1 MNPRVALTALGAS
14 TFVYV
19 TAEAIPVGLLPEIS
33 ADMSVSEADV
43 GLLVTIYAA
52 VAALTSIPL
61 TAVTMQVPRRRLIAI
76 GMSIFA
82 LSQLASALAP
92 TFALL
97 VVARLACALAH
108 GIFWATV
115 APIAFRLVRP
125 GQGGRATAW
134 VFLGNSLAIVV
145 GVPLGTALGQYFG
158 WRVVLAALAVGG
170 ALCVVGILTQLPAL
184 SPLPGDLQTSAWQ
197 RQRNAILVLR
207 SRPLVAVAL
216 ATIVLMTGLFSAYTF
231 LAPLLRRNAGLEG
244 PALSAL
250 LLGFGV
256 AGLVG
261 NWFIGRWVDR
271 RPGPLLKVLIGVMIA
286 ALALLVPA
294 LGPGP
299 TIVAVLAW
307 GAAMTASPVIMQAAV
322 LRVAPR
328 SADAASA
335 VYVVAFQI
343 GIGGGSFLGERIVR
357 AGLLEVLP
365 IVGLG
370 LAAVAWVI
378 VFLARTAFPSRLS
391 TAPALEA
398 PASDAAGA
406 TAPNFSW
413 FQNPNHLLVSSH
425 YAAPAP
431 YHDFRPV
438 AYRDVTEPW
447 WYPQESPR

>member
-1 MNPRVALTALGAS
+1 MNHRVALTALGAS

-19 TAEAIPVGLLPEIS
+19 TAEAIPVGLLPEI
-33 ADMSVSEADV
+33 AGDMSVSEADV

-82 LSQLASALAP
+82 LSQLASAIAP

-97 VVARLACALAH
+97 VVARLVCALAH

-115 APIAFRLVRP
+115 APIAFRLVPP

-145 GVPLGTALGQYFG
+145 GVPLGTALGQLFG
-158 WRVVLAALAVGG
+158 WRIVLTVLAVGG
-170 ALCVVGILTQLPAL
+170 ALCVAGILTQLPAL
-184 SPLPGDLQTSAWQ
+184 PALRSDLATSAWQ

-207 SRPLVAVAL
+207 SGPLVAVAA
-216 ATIVLMTGLFSAYTF
+216 ATIVLMTGLFCAYTF
-231 LAPLLRRNAGLEG
+231 LAPLVRRNAGLEG

-250 LLGFGV
+250 LLGFGA

-271 RPGPLLKVLIGVMIA
+271 RPGPLLSILIVVMIA
-286 ALALLVPA
+286 ALALLVPT
-294 LGPGP
+294 LGPVP

-322 LRVAPR
+322 LRVAPQ

-335 VYVVAFQI
+335 VYVVAFQV

-357 AGLLEVLP
+357 AGYLEVLP

-370 LAAVAWVI
+370 LAAAAFVI
-378 VFLARTAFPSRLS
+378 VVASRRAFPSRLA
-391 TAPALEA
+391 TVPALEA
-398 PASDAAGA
+398 PKSDTVVASPAG
-406 TAPNFSW
+406 FSW
-413 FQNPNHLLVSSH
+413 FQNPNHLVVSSH
-425 YAAPAP
+425 YATPAE

-438 AYRDVTEPW
+438 EYKDVTEPW
-447 WYPQESPR
+447 WYPQQSPR